1 MSNLDDILS
10 GRGEAVP
17 ETEKPAEVETTQPPV
32 TEKEPAA
39 TDDDDGAVLTPDG
52 QKMVPH
58 AALHASKEKVKR
70 YTEQIAS
77 FEKKLNETNEAWER
91 RLNKMLEAINKPQP
105 QAPAPPPD
113 FFENPQ
119 AATMHAV
126 SPHLERMENVLMA
139 NAKLVATIKYDD
151 KQVDEAER
159 AFLRAYE
166 TQSLDPADY
175 QKVIN
180 SPNRYAAAVQ
190 WHKRQL
196 VSAEIG
202 DDPVAF
208 REKVKAELLAELQK
222 SGDGTQQAET
232 PAPVMPSNL
241 ATARNVGARA
251 GPAWSGPKPLGDIFK
266 R

>member
-10 GRGEAVP
+10 GRGESAP
-17 ETEKPAEVETTQPPV
+17 AQEKPAEVETTQEATTEQAAESTETGAEGTPP
-32 TEKEPAA
+32 A
-39 TDDDDGAVLTPDG
+39 DG
-52 QKMVPH
+52 QTMVPH
-58 AALHASKEKVKR
+58 AALHAEKQKIKR

-77 FEKKLNETNEAWER
+77 FEQKLNETNQAWER
-91 RLNKMLEAINKPQP
+91 RLNKMLEAINKPQQ

-159 AFLRAYE
+159 AFIRAYE
-166 TQSLDPADY
+166 AQTLDPADY
-175 QKVIN
+175 QKVVN

-190 WHKRQL
+190 WHKRQQ
-196 VSAEIG
+196 VAAEIG

-222 SGDGTQQAET
+222 NGDQPAQDP